1 MKQISTGTGLVVLS
15 GTVLASVF
23 LSSPRT
29 ATTAFASAQQAQ
41 PAERGFGRK
50 VVPVVPVGI
59 SASCSYRKEIWF
71 NTQQP
76 KEFQYRWNE
85 GCFWP
90 MFGTNINEGQDMN
103 NDGKLEPLM
112 WGGYS
117 MTDPCMGICVVQ
129 ESQGVTISDVLWS
142 GQVVITEGNPSFENF
157 TVLDLPSS
165 FGDYFANRLDIAFGQ
180 FGPWG
185 FLDCDG
191 DNDLDL
197 VFTVNG
203 KHLDGSDSE
212 VFVGW
217 LENTGFQHPAS
228 LEGDLNGDGHIDS
241 ADLGRLLGGYT
252 G

>member
-1 MKQISTGTGLVVLS
+1 MTS
-15 GTVLASVF
+15 
-23 LSSPRT
+23 
-29 ATTAFASAQQAQ
+29 
-41 PAERGFGRK
+41 
-50 VVPVVPVGI
+50 
-59 SASCSYRKEIWF
+59 F
-71 NTQQP
+71 N
-76 KEFQYRWNE
+76 
-85 GCFWP
+85 
-90 MFGTNINEGQDMN
+90 
-103 NDGKLEPLM
+103 
-112 WGGYS
+112 
-117 MTDPCMGICVVQ
+117 
-129 ESQGVTISDVLWS
+129 
-142 GQVVITEGNPSFENF
+142 FENF